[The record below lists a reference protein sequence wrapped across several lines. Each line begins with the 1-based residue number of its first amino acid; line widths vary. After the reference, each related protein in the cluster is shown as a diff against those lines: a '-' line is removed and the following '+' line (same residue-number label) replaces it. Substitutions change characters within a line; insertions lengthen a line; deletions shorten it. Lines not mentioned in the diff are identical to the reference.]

1 MSDYCIENPILPG
14 FYPDPSICRLG
25 EDFYLVCSSFSYYP
39 GVPIFHSRD
48 LAHWESLGYVLD
60 DPATLRL
67 SPDRISGG
75 IFAPTIRVHDGKFYV
90 IVGNT
95 STGET
100 LLALTGDP
108 AGSWEVHTIEG
119 PGGDPSLFWD
129 EDGTCWCSYSA
140 MGFGSGAHGIVH
152 RQLNLDTFQL
162 EGEEHFLWGG
172 ASVGAW
178 SPEASHMYY
187 RDGWYY
193 LMISEGGT
201 EHYHAVCV
209 ARSRDIHGPYTN
221 YRGNPILT
229 HRHLSMHYPI
239 CNIGHADIVD
249 TPNGDWYMVALG
261 SRIYGG
267 YHKNLGRE
275 TYICPMVWE
284 SGWPIAAPD
293 TGKVEWRYP
302 APAGLPSYPA
312 AQLPARD
319 DFDAPAL
326 SWQWNYLGT
335 PNNAPARLEGGE
347 LFIRALPEAVTRE
360 PQRRAMPDFSKL
372 SEEEA
377 QALRAAMRGNR
388 NIDARALGFV
398 GRRQQHPS
406 YTATAKMR
414 FHAADAREAA
424 GLMILQNDYNQ
435 LRVELT
441 QRDGAQVVRVVR
453 HAQVAPNAHIGDI
466 LPEIPIREEH
476 GETELGVL
484 PWSGDTLVLRIE
496 ANEQSNTFY
505 AGADENH
512 LIPVARNV
520 DGSFM
525 GSETAGGFVGA
536 YIAMFATGNGADTG
550 AEAAFDWFDYCGR

>member
-108 AGSWEVHTIEG
+108 AGRWEVHTIEG

-335 PNNAPARLEGGE
+335 PKNAPARLEGGE

-372 SEEEA
+372 SEEEV
-377 QALRAAMRGNR
+377 QALRAAMRGSR

-406 YTATAKMR
+406 YTATAKMTFR
-414 FHAADAREAA
+414 AADAREAA
-424 GLMILQNDYNQ
+424 GLIDPAERLQPAAHRADAAGRRAGRAGGAARAGGSQRAHRRHPAGDSHPGGARRDRAGRPALERGQPRPTYRGQRAVQHLLRRCGRESPDSRGPERGRQ
-435 LRVELT
+435 LYG
-441 QRDGAQVVRVVR
+441 QRDRGRLRGRVYRHVR
-453 HAQVAPNAHIGDI
+453 HRQRRGH
-466 LPEIPIREEH
+466 R
-476 GETELGVL
+476 
-484 PWSGDTLVLRIE
+484 R
-496 ANEQSNTFY
+496 
-505 AGADENH
+505 
-512 LIPVARNV
+512 
-520 DGSFM
+520 
-525 GSETAGGFVGA
+525 
-536 YIAMFATGNGADTG
+536 
-550 AEAAFDWFDYCGR
+550 